1 MYKRERKSWVK
12 HLDFTIL
19 DIVCLEIAFIV
30 AYMLRLGLHAGWLI
44 TEYQRMAIMLILLD
58 ICVVF
63 FFESYKGI
71 LRRNKYQELQ
81 SSFLHCSLVFVGIVV
96 YMFAVQRSALFSRQ
110 VLFTYWA
117 LSILLTFSFRVVLKK
132 IVRSRIVNDKN
143 RSVMILVTTDAQ
155 LEECLSDFKK
165 MEYTEF
171 EIKGIVIIDK
181 VRTGEVIGGIP
192 VVAGADDFYAYMQE
206 NVVDEVFLN
215 GNTIESSEA
224 LSDELLEMGITVH
237 YNLVHESKMM
247 PNRVIEPFGSFVVM
261 TSSMRIATPRELL
274 VKRIFDI
281 IGGIVGLIF
290 TGIIFVIFAP
300 IIKKQSPGPIFF
312 SQIRIGKNGRRFKF
326 YKFRS
331 MYPDAEER
339 KKELLTQNEMSG
351 IMFKMKDDPRIFPIG
366 RFMRRLSLDEF
377 PQFWNVLKGDMSL
390 VGPRPERPQYVE
402 KFREEI
408 PRYMIK
414 HQVRPGMTG
423 WAQVNGL
430 RGDTSIR
437 KRIDLDLFYIE
448 NWSVSFDIR
457 ILFLTVFKGFVN
469 KNAY

>member
-390 VGPRPERPQYVE
+390 VGTRPPTVDEFEQYERWHKARLSVKPGITGMWQVSGRSNIRD
-402 KFREEI
+402 FEEI
-408 PRYMIK
+408 
-414 HQVRPGMTG
+414 V
-423 WAQVNGL
+423 AL
-430 RGDTSIR
+430 DTYYISHWNLW
-437 KRIDLDLFYIE
+437 LDLKILCKT
-448 NWSVSFDIR
+448 VQVVFDR
-457 ILFLTVFKGFVN
+457 HG
-469 KNAY
+469 AE